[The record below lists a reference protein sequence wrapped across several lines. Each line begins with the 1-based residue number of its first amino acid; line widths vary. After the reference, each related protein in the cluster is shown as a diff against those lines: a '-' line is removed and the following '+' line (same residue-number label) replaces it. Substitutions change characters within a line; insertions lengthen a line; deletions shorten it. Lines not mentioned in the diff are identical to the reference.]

1 MRPLFAILI
10 VALAPSLARGAE
22 PRDPLARARSLYNQR
37 LFTESIAAAEDARR
51 LPDRVDAADLIAA
64 RAYLERYR
72 DSGSSDDLNNA
83 RERLGRINTQ
93 KFSATELIEL
103 IVGLGEV
110 LYFDGSSGAAA
121 QVFDSVLAQDYLS
134 LDSRNRVLDW
144 WANAVDRDARLRPD
158 LERQVIYQ
166 KIRERM
172 SAELARNPAN
182 ATASY
187 WAAAAAR
194 GQGDLQ
200 GAWDAAEAA
209 WVRASLGAHGRVL
222 REDLDQLVQ
231 RAIIPERARLL
242 GQPPDGHRLEWN
254 RFKDRWNGR

>member
-1 MRPLFAILI
+1 
-10 VALAPSLARGAE
+10 
-22 PRDPLARARSLYNQR
+22 
-37 LFTESIAAAEDARR
+37 
-51 LPDRVDAADLIAA
+51 
-64 RAYLERYR
+64 
-72 DSGSSDDLNNA
+72 
-83 RERLGRINTQ
+83 
-93 KFSATELIEL
+93 
-103 IVGLGEV
+103 
-110 LYFDGSSGAAA
+110 
-121 QVFDSVLAQDYLS
+121 AQDYLS

-209 WVRASLGAHGRVL
+209 WVRAAIDDDGGASLRA
-222 REDLDQLVQ
+222 DLDRLVLS
-231 RAIIPERARLL
+231 ALVPERARLL
-242 GQPPDGHRLEWN
+242 GQTPEMLRDEWE
-254 RFKDRWNGR
+254 RFKARWTKV